1 MQRAK
6 KKDVL
11 IPVLIITV
19 LLWLA
24 GAVFFIISSGRADA
38 EREAREKLIANADS
52 ALETLYQTKQAEV
65 NAANAASDAA
75 YQDQLSAYVAQLR
88 SGYQQAVVWN
98 RDSKGINP
106 TDGHFGK
113 RKDAFFDLD
122 VNLSYKAFFK
132 NDQKLFVQLLGYNL
146 YDFCTGLTE
155 FTFEEAGEAHRYA
168 MTLCSPRGLM
178 VNLKYEF

>member
-1 MQRAK
+1 MQKAK

-24 GAVFFIISSGRADA
+24 VAVFFIISSGRADA

-88 SGYQQAVVWN
+88 SGYQQAVVDN
-98 RDSKGINP
+98 NKELQAYYLGELAKNGASV
-106 TDGHFGK
+106 DGTSGVSTRPGRPRK
-113 RKDAFFDLD
+113 RK
-122 VNLSYKAFFK
+122 
-132 NDQKLFVQLLGYNL
+132 
-146 YDFCTGLTE
+146 
-155 FTFEEAGEAHRYA
+155 AGTWWTCPPTRSI
-168 MTLCSPRGLM
+168 SPSA
-178 VNLKYEF
+178 